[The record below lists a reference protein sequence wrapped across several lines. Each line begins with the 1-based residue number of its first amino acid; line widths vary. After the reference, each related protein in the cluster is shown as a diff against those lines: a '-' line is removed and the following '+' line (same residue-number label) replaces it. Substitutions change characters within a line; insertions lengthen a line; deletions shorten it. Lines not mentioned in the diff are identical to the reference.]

1 MEFLPFTDHDNRYSI
16 AQVTKHLDTIV
27 EATVPQ
33 NRRGLKLMSPA
44 ESARLGRLWLD
55 AEERLVEQEVSQCK
69 MVCAKWL
76 SDDTNVH
83 RHVKVSK
90 EKQCQNLVSSMVS
103 KNSNP

>member
-55 AEERLVEQEVSQCK
+55 AEERLVEQGGVP
-69 MVCAKWL
+69 MVF
-76 SDDTNVH
+76 
-83 RHVKVSK
+83 VKPRPG
-90 EKQCQNLVSSMVS
+90 CGARIAYLFSSS
-103 KNSNP
+103 RT